1 MALLEKWSWRLKTET
16 RGLWREVFESKYG
29 GWRGLKEQRTNNGKV
44 SLWWRDLMKVWRFK
58 ECGGKFEDRLN
69 WVVENERDVLFWSD
83 IWVD

>member
-1 MALLEKWSWRLKTET
+1 
-16 RGLWREVFESKYG
+16 
-29 GWRGLKEQRTNNGKV
+29 
-44 SLWWRDLMKVWRFK
+44 MKVWRFK